1 MNEMKHR
8 KMLADITPDV
18 PEKFHATLCSTLEQI
33 VAQEKNG
40 ASLSAQMNAAHIAWR
55 RRRMLVVAL
64 LAALLLCTAALAA
77 RHWKLFDTLSLITGP
92 APTTADEVMQGDLGK
107 QTVNG
112 VEIAVE
118 EAGYDGR
125 TLFLRYTYRMP
136 DVDTPLGA
144 YRNGGTGDGV
154 SEEDMRLLSEH
165 HVGWWIDHLWIN
177 GQCVDMPD
185 SSGAITSG
193 SATPGELVQ
202 TEYWRLDHVELH
214 LSGKVE
220 IALPIG
226 EIQPL
231 EQYSLLKHPEMYDEN
246 GLLKL
251 PEKGMVTF
259 TLDTADTLAKVRVE
273 NPEVPVSTPCGTLS
287 VSETC
292 LSPLMTYITVRFTA
306 DPELLAAYQAEN
318 GMGFYSEEGELL
330 WEYGGMDVC
339 NDWLSR
345 LTLVDGNGTIL
356 FPDSSGYHSCGSEEA
371 EYVFP
376 YIGNLPQHLYLAPID
391 NGMGAMEYAVMVL

>member
-1 MNEMKHR
+1 M
-8 KMLADITPDV
+8 
-18 PEKFHATLCSTLEQI
+18 F
-33 VAQEKNG
+33 
-40 ASLSAQMNAAHIAWR
+40 
-55 RRRMLVVAL
+55 AL

-77 RHWKLFDTLSLITGP
+77 RHWKLFDTLGIITGP
-92 APTTADEVMQGDLGK
+92 APTTADEVMHSDLGK

-112 VEIAVE
+112 VEITVE

-154 SEEDMRLLSEH
+154 GEEDMRLLSEH

-185 SSGAITSG
+185 SSGSITSG

-202 TEYWRLDHVELH
+202 TEYWRLDHVNMH

-273 NPEVPVSTPCGTLS
+273 NPEVPVSTPCGTLA
-287 VSETC
+287 VSETS
-292 LSPLMTYITVRFTA
+292 LTPLMTYITVHFTPDPQVLA
-306 DPELLAAYQAEN
+306 DYLAEN
-318 GMGFYSEEGELL
+318 GRGFYSEEGELL
-330 WEYGGMDVC
+330 WEYGAADVFG
-339 NDWLSR
+339 DWLNR
-345 LTLVDGNGTIL
+345 LTLVDGNGTVL
-356 FPDSSGYHSCGSEEA
+356 FPGSSGYNSCSSEEA
-371 EYVFP
+371 EYVYP
-376 YIGNLPQHLYLAPID
+376 YLDSVPEHLYLAPTD
-391 NGMGAMEYAVMVL
+391 NGVGVMEYAVLVL